1 MTESTTTPQATHPT
15 GAPMG
20 NRQTERLSLLQEQ
33 IWIAEQLAPG
43 RSVYGIPMVIRLHG
57 ALDTEL
63 AARCVTEIVRRH
75 EVLRSRVGEENGEL
89 YLVTD
94 PPQPFALPVLDFRSR
109 PDEWRVFVE
118 TAAREPF
125 DLVHGPLLRA
135 AALRLEDDAYA
146 LFLNVHHIVADGWS
160 LRLFWTEFT
169 ALYTA
174 WHAGD
179 EPELPDL
186 TLQYRDFA
194 AEQRGITEDGGY
206 DDALDAW
213 ARELSGA
220 TTTLALPVDH
230 SSGASREYRGDEFTT
245 VVPEQLRAD
254 AYACA
259 KRLGVTPF
267 AMLGGVWGVLLARY
281 TRQDDLLIGTP
292 LAGRTRPEYQS
303 LIGLFANT
311 MPLRLRLDA
320 NVSFASLVRELQLS
334 TFDALSSQDAPLT
347 ELVKRV
353 DSQRTSHE
361 TPLFQTA
368 YSFEQSTEF
377 EATLPGCAVTELYE
391 LSNGGARLRIGLGAV
406 DALGELSLQ
415 FEYDRELFDPGTI
428 EAMAES
434 YLTLLGEVASRPEL
448 PLGALRT
455 STDAAPDRE
464 LTGRPVPG
472 DEPATLHA
480 LFERRVRQSPD
491 APAIERED
499 GTQVS
504 YAQLNSQAN
513 RLARHLRQLGLRTG
527 ERVALALPHGSSWPS
542 AVLAVLKAGGAY
554 VPVAPDAPGSRKAH
568 VLAET
573 APRVVL
579 TVVDFAKDIAEDF
592 AGDLAGARHVIA
604 LDDPAVAS
612 SIEAQTGE
620 DLEEIAVTGRQVAYV
635 PFTSGST
642 GVPKGTLVTHVNL
655 TAFTRAAVDT
665 FDLGPQ
671 DRMLQLAAMTF
682 DVHVEEFF
690 PTWLAGG
697 CVVFFDGV
705 LGRTGPEQ
713 LLHVLGERE
722 ITMCELPTAY
732 WIEVVRLIDPAVVP
746 VPHTMRRVLV
756 GGERAPIEVYQRWL
770 DFGIPLTN
778 VYGLTETAV
787 TSTTYQPGPDFDREA
802 LPIGRP
808 MPHAAVY
815 VLDALLAPVGRGVP
829 GEIYLAGPGV
839 CDGFLNRP
847 EQTAERFLG
856 DPYATEPGARMYRT
870 GDQGRWTTEGD
881 LEFLG
886 RVDRQLKL
894 RGHRVEL
901 AEIES
906 VLDSHPDVA
915 RSLVVPRR
923 TEADPA
929 AELELIAFLIGA
941 YADEATVAAYVRTQL
956 PPHLVPAHISVVER
970 FPLTSHGK
978 VDQAALLALRS
989 PESVAPEEAQGSEL
1003 EAKVAEV
1010 YCAVLKVP
1018 TIDLRT
1024 DIFAL
1029 GFHSLAALRLVS
1041 RLKSVFT
1048 VQVPIAEFF
1057 GDSSVTNAARLIVA
1071 AGADQ
1076 PVG

>member
-43 RSVYGIPMVIRLHG
+43 RSVYGIPMMIRLRG
-57 ALDTEL
+57 VLDTEL
-63 AARCVTEIVRRH
+63 AARCVSEIVRRH

-94 PPQPFALPVLDFRSR
+94 PPRPFTLPVFDFRSR
-109 PDEWRVFVE
+109 PDDWREFVE

-146 LFLNVHHIVADGWS
+146 LFLNLHHIVADGWS
-160 LRLFWTEFT
+160 LRLFWTEFA

-179 EPELPDL
+179 EPDLPDL

-194 AEQRGITEDGGY
+194 AEQRRLTEDGGY

-213 ARELSGA
+213 ARELAGA
-220 TTTLALPVDH
+220 TTTLTLPVDH
-230 SSGASREYRGDEFTT
+230 SSRAAREYRGDEFTT
-245 VVPEQLRAD
+245 VVPERLRAD

-267 AMLGGVWGVLLARY
+267 AMLGGIWGVLLARY

-320 NVSFASLVRELQLS
+320 DVPFASLVRELQLS
-334 TFDALSSQDAPLT
+334 TFDALASQDAPFT

-353 DSQRTSHE
+353 DAQRTSHE

-391 LSNGGARLRIGLGAV
+391 LSNGGARLRLGLGAV

-434 YLTLLGEVASRPEL
+434 YLALLGEAASHPEL

-455 STDAAPDRE
+455 STDAEPDRK
-464 LTGRPVPG
+464 LTGRPVPEI
-472 DEPATLHA
+472 EPATLHT
-480 LFERRVRQSPD
+480 LFERRARQSPD

-499 GTQVS
+499 GTQIS

-513 RLARHLRQLGLRTG
+513 GLARHLRQLGLRTG

-554 VPVAPDAPGSRKAH
+554 VPVAPDAPDNRKTH

-573 APRVVL
+573 TPRLVL
-579 TVVDFAKDIAEDF
+579 TVADLAKDFAEDF
-592 AGDLAGARHVIA
+592 AGPHQVLA

-612 SIEAQTGE
+612 SIEAQTDE
-620 DLEEIAVTGRQVAYV
+620 DLGDTAVTTRQVAYV

-642 GVPKGTLVTHVNL
+642 GVPKGTLVTHANL

-665 FDLGPQ
+665 FELGPA

-713 LLHVLGERE
+713 LLHLLGERE
-722 ITMCELPTAY
+722 ITICELPTAY

-746 VPHTMRRVLV
+746 LPHTLRRLLV

-787 TSTTYQPGPDFDREA
+787 TSTTYEPGADFDREA

-815 VLDALLAPVGRGVP
+815 VLDTWLAPVGRGVP

-839 CDGFLNRP
+839 SDGFLNRP
-847 EQTAERFLG
+847 EQTAERFVA
-856 DPYATEPGARMYRT
+856 DPFAAEPGARMYRT

-906 VLDSHPDVA
+906 VLDGHPDVA
-915 RSLVVPRR
+915 SSLVVPRR
-923 TEADPA
+923 TEAEPA
-929 AELELIAFLIGA
+929 AELELIAFLTGA
-941 YADEATVAAYVRTQL
+941 YADEAAVAAYVRTQL
-956 PPHLVPAHISVVER
+956 PPHLVPAHISIVER
-970 FPLTSHGK
+970 FPLTAHGK
-978 VDQAALLALRS
+978 VDQAALLALHSR
-989 PESVAPEEAQGSEL
+989 EHVVLPEETLAGEL
-1003 EAKVAEV
+1003 EARVAEV

-1057 GDSSVTNAARLIVA
+1057 ADSSVTNAARLIVA

>member
-1 MTESTTTPQATHPT
+1 MMTESTTTPKATHPT

-20 NRQTERLSLLQEQ
+20 NRQTERISLLQEQ

-43 RSVYGIPMVIRLHG
+43 RSVYGIPMVIRLSG

-89 YLVTD
+89 YLITD
-94 PPQPFALPVLDFRSR
+94 PPQPFALPVFDFRSR

-146 LFLNVHHIVADGWS
+146 FFLNMHHIVADGWS
-160 LRLFWTEFT
+160 LRLFWTEFA

-179 EPELPDL
+179 EPDLPDL

-194 AEQRGITEDGGY
+194 AEQRRITEDGGY
-206 DDALDAW
+206 GDALDAW
-213 ARELSGA
+213 ARELAGA
-220 TTTLALPVDH
+220 ATTLALPVDH
-230 SSGASREYRGDEFTT
+230 SSGASRDYRGDQFTT

-254 AYACA
+254 SYACA

-267 AMLGGVWGVLLARY
+267 AMLGSVWGVLLARY
-281 TRQDDLLIGTP
+281 TRQDDLLMGTP

-320 NVSFASLVRELQLS
+320 DVSFASLVRELQLS
-334 TFDALSSQDAPLT
+334 TFDALSSQDAPFT

-353 DSQRTSHE
+353 DSQRASHE

-391 LSNGGARLRIGLGAV
+391 LSNGGARHRLGLGAV

-434 YLTLLGEVASRPEL
+434 YLALLGEAASHPEF

-455 STDAAPDRE
+455 STDAEPDRE

-472 DEPATLHA
+472 DELATLHA

-573 APRVVL
+573 APHLVL
-579 TVVDFAKDIAEDF
+579 TVVDLAEDF
-592 AGDLAGARHVIA
+592 AGAHHVLA

-620 DLEEIAVTGRQVAYV
+620 DLEDIAVPGRQVAYV

-665 FDLGPQ
+665 FDLGPA
-671 DRMLQLAAMTF
+671 DRMLQVAAMTF

-705 LGRTGPEQ
+705 LGRTSPEE
-713 LLHVLGERE
+713 LLHLLGERE
-722 ITMCELPTAY
+722 ITICELPTAY

-746 VPHTMRRVLV
+746 VPQTMRRLLV
-756 GGERAPIEVYQRWL
+756 GGERAPIEVCQRWL

-787 TSTTYQPGPDFDREA
+787 SSATYQPGADFDREA

-847 EQTAERFLG
+847 EQTAERFLA
-856 DPYATEPGARMYRT
+856 DPFAAEPGARMYRT

-906 VLDSHPDVA
+906 VLDGHPDVT

-941 YADEATVAAYVRTQL
+941 DADEATVAAYMRTQL

-978 VDQAALLALRS
+978 VDQAALLALQSR
-989 PESVAPEEAQGSEL
+989 ERVVPEEAQGSEL
-1003 EAKVAEV
+1003 EVKVAEV
-1010 YCAVLKVP
+1010 YCEVLKVP
-1018 TIDLRT
+1018 TIDPRT

-1057 GDSSVTNAARLIVA
+1057 VDSSVTNAARLIVA

>member
-1 MTESTTTPQATHPT
+1 
-15 GAPMG
+15 MG
-20 NRQTERLSLLQEQ
+20 NRQIERISLLQEQ

-43 RSVYGIPMVIRLHG
+43 RSVYGIPMVIRLRG

-89 YLVTD
+89 YLITD
-94 PPQPFALPVLDFRSR
+94 PPQPFTLPVLDFRSR
-109 PDEWRVFVE
+109 PDEWRAFVE

-135 AALRLEDDAYA
+135 AALRIEDDAYA
-146 LFLNVHHIVADGWS
+146 FFLNMHHIVADGWS
-160 LRLFWTEFT
+160 LRLFWTEFV
-169 ALYTA
+169 ALYAA
-174 WHAGD
+174 WHAGG
-179 EPELPDL
+179 EPDLPDL
-186 TLQYRDFA
+186 TVQYRDFA
-194 AEQRGITEDGGY
+194 AEQRRITEDGGY
-206 DDALDAW
+206 GDVLDAW
-213 ARELSGA
+213 ARELAGA
-220 TTTLALPVDH
+220 TTVLALPVDH
-230 SSGASREYRGDEFTT
+230 SPGASRNYRGDEFTT
-245 VVPEQLRAD
+245 VVPERLRAA

-267 AMLGGVWGVLLARY
+267 AMLGGVWGVLLARC
-281 TRQDDLLIGTP
+281 TRQGDLLIGAP
-292 LAGRTRPEYQS
+292 LAGRARPEYQS

-320 NVSFASLVRELQLS
+320 DVFFASLVRELQLS
-334 TFDALSSQDAPLT
+334 TFDALSAQDAPFT
-347 ELVKRV
+347 ELVRRV
-353 DSQRTSHE
+353 DSRRTSRE
-361 TPLFQTA
+361 TPLFQTMF
-368 YSFEQSTEF
+368 SFEQSTEF
-377 EATLPGCAVTELYE
+377 EATLPGCTVTELYE
-391 LSNGGARLRIGLGAV
+391 LSNGGARFRLSLSAV

-415 FEYDRELFDPGTI
+415 FEYDSELFDPGTV

-434 YLTLLGEVASRPEL
+434 YLALLGEAASHPES

-455 STDAAPDRE
+455 STDTEPDRE
-464 LTGRPVPG
+464 LAGRPLPG
-472 DEPATLHA
+472 DELATLHA

-499 GTQVS
+499 GTPVS

-513 RLARHLRQLGLRTG
+513 RLARHLRRLGLRTG

-573 APRVVL
+573 APRLVL
-579 TVVDFAKDIAEDF
+579 TVVDHAEDF
-592 AGDLAGARHVIA
+592 AGAHHVLA

-612 SIEAQTGE
+612 SIEDQSGR
-620 DLEEIAVTGRQVAYV
+620 DLEGIAVTGRQVAYV

-655 TAFTRAAVDT
+655 TAFTRAAVET
-665 FDLGPQ
+665 FDLGPE

-705 LGRTGPEQ
+705 LGRTSQEE
-713 LLHVLGERE
+713 LLRLLGERE
-722 ITMCELPTAY
+722 ITICELPTAY

-746 VPHTMRRVLV
+746 VPRSLRRVLI

-787 TSTTYQPGPDFDREA
+787 TSTTYQPGADFDREA

-815 VLDALLAPVGRGVP
+815 VLDASLAPVGRGVA

-839 CDGFLNRP
+839 CDGLLNRP
-847 EQTAERFLG
+847 EQTAERFLA
-856 DPYATEPGARMYRT
+856 DPFAAEPGARMYRT
-870 GDQGRWTTEGD
+870 GDQGRWTAEGD

-906 VLDSHPDVA
+906 VLDGHPDVV

-923 TEADPA
+923 AEADPA
-929 AELELIAFLIGA
+929 GELELIAFLIGA
-941 YADEATVAAYVRTQL
+941 HADEATVAAYVRTQL

-978 VDQAALLALRS
+978 VDEAALLALPSR
-989 PESVAPEEAQGSEL
+989 ERVVPEEAQGSEL
-1003 EAKVAEV
+1003 EVKVAEV
-1010 YCAVLKVP
+1010 YCEVLKVP

-1041 RLKSVFT
+1041 RLNSAFT
-1048 VQVPIAEFF
+1048 VQVPIADFF
-1057 GDSSVTNAARLIVA
+1057 VDSSVTNAARLIVA

>member
-1 MTESTTTPQATHPT
+1 
-15 GAPMG
+15 MG
-20 NRQTERLSLLQEQ
+20 NRQIERISLLQEQ

-43 RSVYGIPMVIRLHG
+43 RSVYGIPMVIRLRG

-63 AARCVTEIVRRH
+63 AERCVTEIVSRH
-75 EVLRSRVGEENGEL
+75 EVLRSRVGEENGEI
-89 YLVTD
+89 YLITD
-94 PPQPFALPVLDFRSR
+94 PPQPFALPVFDFRSR

-135 AALRLEDDAYA
+135 AALRLEDDAYVF
-146 LFLNVHHIVADGWS
+146 FLNMHHIVADGWS
-160 LRLFWTEFT
+160 LRLFWTEFA
-169 ALYTA
+169 ALYAA
-174 WHAGD
+174 WHAGG
-179 EPELPDL
+179 EPDLPDL
-186 TLQYRDFA
+186 TMQYHDFA
-194 AEQRGITEDGGY
+194 AEQRRITEDGGY
-206 DDALDAW
+206 SNVLDAW
-213 ARELSGA
+213 ARELAGA
-220 TTTLALPVDH
+220 TTILALPVDH
-230 SSGASREYRGDEFTT
+230 SSGASRDYRGDAFTT

-254 AYACA
+254 TYVCA

-267 AMLGGVWGVLLARY
+267 AMLGGVWGVLLARC

-311 MPLRLRLDA
+311 VPLRLRLDA
-320 NVSFASLVRELQLS
+320 DVSFASLVRELQLS
-334 TFDALSSQDAPLT
+334 TFDALSSQDAPFS

-353 DSQRTSHE
+353 DSQRTSRE
-361 TPLFQTA
+361 TPLFQTMF
-368 YSFEQSTEF
+368 SFEQSTEF
-377 EATLPGCAVTELYE
+377 EATLPDCAVTELYE
-391 LSNGGARLRIGLGAV
+391 LSNGGARFRLSLGAV

-415 FEYDRELFDPGTI
+415 FEYDSELFDPGTI

-434 YLTLLGEVASRPEL
+434 YLALLGEAVSHPEL

-499 GTQVS
+499 GTPVS

-568 VLAET
+568 VLTET
-573 APRVVL
+573 APRLVL
-579 TVVDFAKDIAEDF
+579 TVMDLVEDF
-592 AGDLAGARHVIA
+592 AGAHHVLA
-604 LDDPAVAS
+604 LDDPEVAS
-612 SIEAQTGE
+612 SIEAQTDE
-620 DLEEIAVTGRQVAYV
+620 DLEDIAVAARQVAYV

-665 FDLGPQ
+665 FDLGPE

-682 DVHVEEFF
+682 DVHVEELF

-705 LGRTGPEQ
+705 LGRTSPEE
-713 LLHVLGERE
+713 LLHLLGERE
-722 ITMCELPTAY
+722 ITLCELPTAY

-746 VPHTMRRVLV
+746 IPQTLRRVLV

-787 TSTTYQPGPDFDREA
+787 TSTTYQPGADFDREA

-829 GEIYLAGPGV
+829 GEIYLAGPGIS
-839 CDGFLNRP
+839 DGLLNRP
-847 EQTAERFLG
+847 EQTAERFLA
-856 DPYATEPGARMYRT
+856 DPFAAEPGARMYRT

-906 VLDSHPDVA
+906 VLDGHPDVA

-956 PPHLVPAHISVVER
+956 PPHLVPAQISVVER

-978 VDQAALLALRS
+978 VDQAALLALQSR
-989 PESVAPEEAQGSEL
+989 ERVVPEEAQGSEL
-1003 EAKVAEV
+1003 EVKVAEV
-1010 YCAVLKVP
+1010 YCEVLKVP

>member
-1 MTESTTTPQATHPT
+1 
-15 GAPMG
+15 MG
-20 NRQTERLSLLQEQ
+20 NRQTARVSLLQEQ

-43 RSVYGIPMVIRLHG
+43 RSVYGIPMVIRLRG
-57 ALDTEL
+57 TLDTEL

-89 YLVTD
+89 CLITD
-94 PPQPFALPVLDFRSR
+94 PPQPFALPVSDYRSR
-109 PDEWRVFVE
+109 PDEWRAFVE

-135 AALRLEDDAYA
+135 AVLRLEDDAYV
-146 LFLNVHHIVADGWS
+146 LFLNMHHIVADGWS
-160 LRLFWTEFT
+160 LRLFWTEFA

-174 WHAGD
+174 WHAGG
-179 EPELPDL
+179 EPDLPDL

-194 AEQRGITEDGGY
+194 AEQRRITEDGGY
-206 DDALDAW
+206 DHVLDAW
-213 ARELSGA
+213 ARELAGA
-220 TTTLALPVDH
+220 TTILALPVDH
-230 SSGASREYRGDEFTT
+230 GSGASRDYRGDEFTT
-245 VVPEQLRAD
+245 VVPERLRAD

-267 AMLGGVWGVLLARY
+267 AMLGGVWGVLLARC

-320 NVSFASLVRELQLS
+320 DVPFASLVRELQLS
-334 TFDALSSQDAPLT
+334 TFDALSSQDAPFT

-353 DSQRTSHE
+353 DSRRTSRE
-361 TPLFQTA
+361 TPLFQTM

-377 EATLPGCAVTELYE
+377 DATLPGCSVTELYE
-391 LSNGGARLRIGLGAV
+391 VSNGGARFRLSLSAV

-415 FEYDRELFDPGTI
+415 FEYDSELFDPGTI

-434 YLTLLGEVASRPEL
+434 YLALLGEAVSHPEF
-448 PLGALRT
+448 PLRALRT

-499 GTQVS
+499 GTPVS

-513 RLARHLRQLGLRTG
+513 RLARHLRRLGVRTG

-554 VPVAPDAPGSRKAH
+554 VPVAPDAPDSRKAH

-573 APRVVL
+573 APRLVL
-579 TVVDFAKDIAEDF
+579 TVADLAEDF
-592 AGDLAGARHVIA
+592 AGAHQVLA

-620 DLEEIAVTGRQVAYV
+620 DLEDIAVPGRQVAYV

-642 GVPKGTLVTHVNL
+642 GVPKGTLVTHLNL

-665 FDLGPQ
+665 FELGPE

-705 LGRTGPEQ
+705 LGRTGPEG
-713 LLHVLGERE
+713 LLHLLGERE
-722 ITMCELPTAY
+722 ITICELPTAY

-746 VPHTMRRVLV
+746 VPHSLRRVLV

-787 TSTTYQPGPDFDREA
+787 TSTTYQPGADFDREA

-815 VLDALLAPVGRGVP
+815 VLDASLAPVGRGVA

-839 CDGFLNRP
+839 CDGFLDRP
-847 EQTAERFLG
+847 EQTAERFLA
-856 DPYATEPGARMYRT
+856 DPFAAEPGARMYRT
-870 GDQGRWTTEGD
+870 GDQGRWTAEGD

-906 VLDSHPDVA
+906 VLDGHPNVE
-915 RSLVVPRR
+915 RSLVVPRC

-929 AELELIAFLIGA
+929 AELELVAFLIGA
-941 YADEATVAAYVRTQL
+941 YADEATVAAYVRTRL

-989 PESVAPEEAQGSEL
+989 REPVVPAQAQGSEL

-1010 YCAVLKVP
+1010 YCEVLKVP

-1041 RLKSVFT
+1041 RFKSVFT
-1048 VQVPIAEFF
+1048 VQVPIADFF
-1057 GDSSVTNAARLIVA
+1057 LDSSVTNAARLIVA
-1071 AGADQ
+1071 AGADR

>member
-1 MTESTTTPQATHPT
+1 MTETTTTPKATNPT

-20 NRQTERLSLLQEQ
+20 NRQIERISLLQEQ

-43 RSVYGIPMVIRLHG
+43 RSVYGIPMVIRLRG

-75 EVLRSRVGEENGEL
+75 EVLRSRVGEKNGEP
-89 YLVTD
+89 YLITD

-146 LFLNVHHIVADGWS
+146 LFLNMHHIVADGWS
-160 LRLFWTEFT
+160 LRLFWTEFA
-169 ALYTA
+169 ALYAA

-179 EPELPDL
+179 EPDLPDL
-186 TLQYRDFA
+186 TMQYRDFA
-194 AEQRGITEDGGY
+194 AEQRRITEDGGY
-206 DDALDAW
+206 DNALDAW
-213 ARELSGA
+213 AQELAGA

-230 SSGASREYRGDEFTT
+230 SSGASRDYRGNEFKT

-267 AMLGGVWGVLLARY
+267 AMLGGVWGVLLARC

-320 NVSFASLVRELQLS
+320 DVSFASLVRELQLS
-334 TFDALSSQDAPLT
+334 TFDALSSQDAPFT

-353 DSQRTSHE
+353 DSQRTSRE
-361 TPLFQTA
+361 APLFQTV

-391 LSNGGARLRIGLGAV
+391 LPNGGARFRLSLGAV

-415 FEYDRELFDPGTI
+415 FEYDSELFDPGTI

-434 YLTLLGEVASRPEL
+434 YLALLGDAASHPES

-455 STDAAPDRE
+455 STDAEPDRE

-472 DEPATLHA
+472 EEPATLHA

-499 GTQVS
+499 GTPVS

-513 RLARHLRQLGLRTG
+513 RLARHLRRLGLRTG
-527 ERVALALPHGSSWPS
+527 ERVALALPHGSSWPA

-554 VPVAPDAPGSRKAH
+554 VPVAPDAPGSRNAH

-573 APRVVL
+573 APRLVL
-579 TVVDFAKDIAEDF
+579 TLVDRAEDF
-592 AGDLAGARHVIA
+592 AGAHHVLA
-604 LDDPAVAS
+604 LDDPAVAF
-612 SIEAQTGE
+612 SIEAQSGE
-620 DLEEIAVTGRQVAYV
+620 DLENIAVTGRQVAYV

-642 GVPKGTLVTHVNL
+642 GVPKGTLVTHANL

-665 FDLGPQ
+665 FDLGPD
-671 DRMLQLAAMTF
+671 DRMLQIAAMTF

-705 LGRTGPEQ
+705 LGRTSQEE
-713 LLHVLGERE
+713 LLHLLGERE
-722 ITMCELPTAY
+722 ITICELPTAY
-732 WIEVVRLIDPAVVP
+732 WMEVVRLIDPAVVP
-746 VPHTMRRVLV
+746 VPKTLRRVLV

-770 DFGIPLTN
+770 DFGIALTN

-787 TSTTYQPGPDFDREA
+787 TSTTYQPGADFDREA

-847 EQTAERFLG
+847 EQTAERFLA
-856 DPYATEPGARMYRT
+856 DPFAPEPGARMYRT

-906 VLDSHPDVA
+906 VLDGHPDVE

-941 YADEATVAAYVRTQL
+941 HADEAAVAAYVRTQL

-978 VDQAALLALRS
+978 VDQAALLALPSR
-989 PESVAPEEAQGSEL
+989 ERAVPEEAQGSEL
-1003 EAKVAEV
+1003 EVKVAEV
-1010 YCAVLKVP
+1010 YCEVLKVP

-1024 DIFAL
+1024 DLFAL

-1041 RLKSVFT
+1041 RLKSAFT
-1048 VQVPIAEFF
+1048 VQVPIADFF
-1057 GDSSVTNAARLIVA
+1057 LDSSVTNAARLIAA
-1071 AGADQ
+1071 AGADR

>member
-1 MTESTTTPQATHPT
+1 MTESTTTPKATHPT

-20 NRQTERLSLLQEQ
+20 NRQTERISLLQEQ

-43 RSVYGIPMVIRLHG
+43 RSVYGIPVVIRLRG

-94 PPQPFALPVLDFRSR
+94 PPQPFELPVFDFRSR
-109 PDEWRVFVE
+109 PDEWRAFVE

-146 LFLNVHHIVADGWS
+146 FFLNMHHIVADGWS
-160 LRLFWTEFT
+160 LRLFWTEFA

-174 WHAGD
+174 WHAGH
-179 EPELPDL
+179 EPDLPHL

-194 AEQRGITEDGGY
+194 AEQRRLTEDGGY
-206 DDALDAW
+206 GDALDAW
-213 ARELSGA
+213 ARELNGA

-230 SSGASREYRGDEFTT
+230 SAGASREYRGGEFTT

-292 LAGRTRPEYQS
+292 LAGRVRPEYQT

-320 NVSFASLVRELQLS
+320 DMSFASLVRELQLS
-334 TFDALSSQDAPLT
+334 TFDALSSQDVPFT
-347 ELVKRV
+347 ELVERV
-353 DSQRTSHE
+353 DSNRTSHE
-361 TPLFQTA
+361 TPLFQTG

-391 LSNGGARLRIGLGAV
+391 LSNGGARLRLGLGAV

-434 YLTLLGEVASRPEL
+434 YLALLGEAVSHPEF

-455 STDAAPDRE
+455 STGAEPDRE

-513 RLARHLRQLGLRTG
+513 RLARHLRQQGLRTG
-527 ERVALALPHGSSWPS
+527 ERVALALPQGSSWPS

-573 APRVVL
+573 APRLVL
-579 TVVDFAKDIAEDF
+579 TVMDLAEDF
-592 AGDLAGARHVIA
+592 AGAHPVLA
-604 LDDPAVAS
+604 LDDPAVVS
-612 SIEAQTGE
+612 SIETQTGE
-620 DLEEIAVTGRQVAYV
+620 DLEDIAVPGRQVAYV

-665 FDLGPQ
+665 FELGPE

-705 LGRTGPEQ
+705 LGRTSPEK
-713 LLHVLGERE
+713 LLHLLGERE
-722 ITMCELPTAY
+722 ITICELPTAY
-732 WIEVVRLIDPAVVP
+732 WIEVVRLIDPAVVSIP
-746 VPHTMRRVLV
+746 QTLRRVLV
-756 GGERAPIEVYQRWL
+756 GGERAPIDVYQRWL

-787 TSTTYQPGPDFDREA
+787 TSTTYQPGADFDREA

-839 CDGFLNRP
+839 SDGLLNRP
-847 EQTAERFLG
+847 EQTAERFLA
-856 DPYATEPGARMYRT
+856 DPFAAEPGARMYRT

-906 VLDSHPDVA
+906 VLDGHPDVA

-929 AELELIAFLIGA
+929 TELELIAFLIGA

-978 VDQAALLALRS
+978 VDQAALLALQSR
-989 PESVAPEEAQGSEL
+989 ERVVPEEAQGSEL
-1003 EAKVAEV
+1003 EVKIAKI
-1010 YCAVLKVP
+1010 YCEVLKVP

-1057 GDSSVTNAARLIVA
+1057 VDSSVTNAARLIVA

>member
-1 MTESTTTPQATHPT
+1 
-15 GAPMG
+15 MG

-43 RSVYGIPMVIRLHG
+43 RSVYGIPMVIRLRG
-57 ALDTEL
+57 TLDTDL
-63 AARCVTEIVRRH
+63 AARCVSEIVRRH

-89 YLVTD
+89 YLITD
-94 PPQPFALPVLDFRSR
+94 PPQPFALPVFDFRSR
-109 PDEWRVFVE
+109 PDEWRQFVE

-125 DLVHGPLLRA
+125 DLVNGPLLRA
-135 AALRLEDDAYA
+135 AALRLEEDAYA
-146 LFLNVHHIVADGWS
+146 LFLNMHHIVADGWS
-160 LRLFWTEFT
+160 LRLFWTEFA

-179 EPELPDL
+179 DPDLPDL

-194 AEQRGITEDGGY
+194 AEQRRLTEDGGY

-213 ARELSGA
+213 ARELTGA

-230 SSGASREYRGDEFTT
+230 SSGASREYRGDEYTT

-267 AMLGGVWGVLLARY
+267 AMLGGVWGVLLARC

-320 NVSFASLVRELQLS
+320 DASFASLVRELQLS
-334 TFDALSSQDAPLT
+334 TFDALSSQDAPFT
-347 ELVKRV
+347 ELAKRV
-353 DSQRTSHE
+353 DAQRTSHE

-391 LSNGGARLRIGLGAV
+391 VSNGGARLRLGLGAV
-406 DALGELSLQ
+406 DTLGELSLQ
-415 FEYDRELFDPGTI
+415 FEYDRGLFDPGTI

-434 YLTLLGEVASRPEL
+434 YLALLGEAASHPEF

-455 STDAAPDRE
+455 STDAEPDRE
-464 LTGRPVPG
+464 LTGWPVPG
-472 DEPATLHA
+472 DAPAVTLHA

-491 APAIERED
+491 APAMERED

-554 VPVAPDAPGSRKAH
+554 VPMAPDAPASRKTH

-573 APRVVL
+573 APRLVL
-579 TVVDFAKDIAEDF
+579 TVMQHAKDFAEDF
-592 AGDLAGARHVIA
+592 AGSHQVLA

-620 DLEEIAVTGRQVAYV
+620 DLADMAVSARQVAYV

-642 GVPKGTLVTHVNL
+642 GVPKGTLVTHANL

-665 FDLGPQ
+665 FELGPA

-705 LGRTGPEQ
+705 LGRTGPEA
-713 LLHVLGERE
+713 LLHLLGERE
-722 ITMCELPTAY
+722 ITICELPTAY

-746 VPHTMRRVLV
+746 VPHTLRRVLV

-787 TSTTYQPGPDFDREA
+787 TSTTYQPGADFDREA

-847 EQTAERFLG
+847 EQTAERFVA
-856 DPYATEPGARMYRT
+856 DPFAAEPGARMYRT
-870 GDQGRWTTEGD
+870 GDQGRWTAEGD

-906 VLDSHPDVA
+906 VLDGHPDVA
-915 RSLVVPRR
+915 SSLVVPRR

-929 AELELIAFLIGA
+929 AEVELIAFLTGA
-941 YADEATVAAYVRTQL
+941 HADEAAVAAYVRTQL

-978 VDQAALLALRS
+978 VDQAALLALQSRE
-989 PESVAPEEAQGSEL
+989 PAAPEEEAQASEL
-1003 EAKVAEV
+1003 EAKVAEI

-1041 RLKSVFT
+1041 RLKSAFT

-1057 GDSSVTNAARLIVA
+1057 EDSSVTNAARLIVA

>member
-1 MTESTTTPQATHPT
+1 
-15 GAPMG
+15 MG
-20 NRQTERLSLLQEQ
+20 NRQIERISLLQEQ

-43 RSVYGIPMVIRLHG
+43 RSVYGIPMVIRLRG

-89 YLVTD
+89 HLITD
-94 PPQPFALPVLDFRSR
+94 PPQPFALPVFDFRSR

-118 TAAREPF
+118 TAARESF

-135 AALRLEDDAYA
+135 AVLRLEDDAYA
-146 LFLNVHHIVADGWS
+146 FFLNMHHIVADGWS
-160 LRLFWTEFT
+160 LRLFWTEFV
-169 ALYTA
+169 ALYAA
-174 WHAGD
+174 WHAGG
-179 EPELPDL
+179 EPDLPDL
-186 TLQYRDFA
+186 TMQYRDFA
-194 AEQRGITEDGGY
+194 AEQRRITEDGGY
-206 DDALDAW
+206 GNVLDAW
-213 ARELSGA
+213 ARELAGA
-220 TTTLALPVDH
+220 TTVLALPVDH
-230 SSGASREYRGDEFTT
+230 SSGASRDYQGDEFTT

-254 AYACA
+254 TYACA

-267 AMLGGVWGVLLARY
+267 AMLGGVWGVLLARC

-320 NVSFASLVRELQLS
+320 DVSFASLVRELQLS
-334 TFDALSSQDAPLT
+334 TFDALSSQDAPFT

-353 DSQRTSHE
+353 DSQRTSRE
-361 TPLFQTA
+361 TPLFQTMF
-368 YSFEQSTEF
+368 SFEQSTEF

-391 LSNGGARLRIGLGAV
+391 VSNGGARFRLSLSAV

-415 FEYDRELFDPGTI
+415 FEYDSELFDPGTI

-434 YLTLLGEVASRPEL
+434 YLALLGEAVSHPEF
-448 PLGALRT
+448 PLEALRT

-464 LTGRPVPG
+464 LTGRPVPV

-499 GTQVS
+499 GTPVS

-513 RLARHLRQLGLRTG
+513 RLARYLRQLGLRTG

-573 APRVVL
+573 APRLVL
-579 TVVDFAKDIAEDF
+579 TVVDLAEGF
-592 AGDLAGARHVIA
+592 AGAHHVLA

-620 DLEEIAVTGRQVAYV
+620 DLEDIAVTGRQVAYV

-665 FDLGPQ
+665 IDLGPE

-705 LGRTGPEQ
+705 LGRTSPEA
-713 LLHVLGERE
+713 LLHLLGERE
-722 ITMCELPTAY
+722 ITICELPTAY

-746 VPHTMRRVLV
+746 IPQSLRRVLV

-787 TSTTYQPGPDFDREA
+787 TSTTYQPDADFDREA

-839 CDGFLNRP
+839 SDGFLNRP
-847 EQTAERFLG
+847 EQTAERFLA
-856 DPYATEPGARMYRT
+856 DPFAAEPGARMYRT

-906 VLDSHPDVA
+906 VLDGHPDVA
-915 RSLVVPRR
+915 LSLVVPRR

-956 PPHLVPAHISVVER
+956 PPHLVPAQISVVER

-978 VDQAALLALRS
+978 IDEAALLALQSR
-989 PESVAPEEAQGSEL
+989 ERVVPEEVQGSEL
-1003 EAKVAEV
+1003 EVKVAEV
-1010 YCAVLKVP
+1010 YREVLKVP

-1041 RLKSVFT
+1041 RLNSVFT
-1048 VQVPIAEFF
+1048 VQVPIVEFF
-1057 GDSSVTNAARLIVA
+1057 VDSSVTNAARLIVA

>member
-1 MTESTTTPQATHPT
+1 MMTESTTTPKATHPT
-15 GAPMG
+15 GAPVG
-20 NRQTERLSLLQEQ
+20 NRQIERISLLQEQ

-43 RSVYGIPMVIRLHG
+43 RSVYGIPMVIRLRG

-63 AARCVTEIVRRH
+63 AERCVTEIVRRH

-89 YLVTD
+89 HLITD
-94 PPQPFALPVLDFRSR
+94 PVQPFALPVFDFRSR

-135 AALRLEDDAYA
+135 AALRLEDDAYVF
-146 LFLNVHHIVADGWS
+146 FLNMHHIVADGWS
-160 LRLFWTEFT
+160 LRLFWTEFV
-169 ALYTA
+169 ALYAA
-174 WHAGD
+174 WHAGG
-179 EPELPDL
+179 EPDLPDL
-186 TLQYRDFA
+186 TMQYRDFA
-194 AEQRGITEDGGY
+194 AEQRRITEDGGY
-206 DDALDAW
+206 GNVLDAW
-213 ARELSGA
+213 ARELAGA
-220 TTTLALPVDH
+220 TKILALPVDH
-230 SSGASREYRGDEFTT
+230 SSGASRDYRGDAFTT
-245 VVPEQLRAD
+245 VVPERLRAD
-254 AYACA
+254 TYVCA

-311 MPLRLRLDA
+311 VPLRLRLDA
-320 NVSFASLVRELQLS
+320 DVSFASLVRELQLS
-334 TFDALSSQDAPLT
+334 TFDALSSQDAPFT

-353 DSQRTSHE
+353 DSPRTSRE
-361 TPLFQTA
+361 TPLFQTMV
-368 YSFEQSTEF
+368 SFEQSTEF

-391 LSNGGARLRIGLGAV
+391 LSNGGARFRLSLGAV

-415 FEYDRELFDPGTI
+415 FEYDSELLAPGTI
-428 EAMAES
+428 EAMADS
-434 YLTLLGEVASRPEL
+434 YLALLGEAVSHPEL

-472 DEPATLHA
+472 DEQATLHA

-499 GTQVS
+499 GTPVS

-554 VPVAPDAPGSRKAH
+554 VPVAPDVPGSRKAH

-573 APRVVL
+573 APRLVL
-579 TVVDFAKDIAEDF
+579 TVVDLAEDF
-592 AGDLAGARHVIA
+592 AGAHHVLA

-620 DLEEIAVTGRQVAYV
+620 DLEDIAVTGRQVAYV

-665 FDLGPQ
+665 FDLGPE

-682 DVHVEEFF
+682 DVHVEELF

-705 LGRTGPEQ
+705 LGRTGPEE
-713 LLHVLGERE
+713 LLHLLGERE
-722 ITMCELPTAY
+722 ITLCELPTAY

-746 VPHTMRRVLV
+746 IPQTMRRVLV
-756 GGERAPIEVYQRWL
+756 GGERAPLEVYQRWL

-787 TSTTYQPGPDFDREA
+787 TSTTYQPGADFDREA

-815 VLDALLAPVGRGVP
+815 VLDASLAPVGRGVP

-839 CDGFLNRP
+839 SDGLLNRP
-847 EQTAERFLG
+847 EQTAERFLP
-856 DPYATEPGARMYRT
+856 DPFAAEPGARMYRT
-870 GDQGRWTTEGD
+870 GDQGRWTAEGD

-906 VLDSHPDVA
+906 VLDGHPDVA
-915 RSLVVPRR
+915 CSLVVPRR

-929 AELELIAFLIGA
+929 AELELTAFLIGA

-978 VDQAALLALRS
+978 VDQAALLALQSR
-989 PESVAPEEAQGSEL
+989 ERVVPEEAQGSEL
-1003 EAKVAEV
+1003 EVKVAEV
-1010 YCAVLKVP
+1010 YCEVLKVP

-1057 GDSSVTNAARLIVA
+1057 VDSSVTNAARLIVA
-1071 AGADQ
+1071 AGVDQ